1 MIKINLLGV
10 APPPIKAV
18 TGPPAT
24 KAFQALTFV
33 GAVIVSFA
41 IVGIIY
47 KIWSNQIAELEKKSK
62 QEKIRQTE
70 LAMVKSQNERY
81 QQHLKDLE
89 TRINTIQALQNSR
102 VGPVEMMTALGDV
115 INRTSDVYLYTVSPT
130 ADRLVLKGQSGT
142 VESMAN
148 LLAYMKRSGYFDDV
162 QLQQFYQ
169 DDQHNRL
176 TYKFTLDCLVKSPTA
191 TVAATPQPAAQRVE
205 APPGPVARPT
215 VHLQ

>member
-205 APPGPVARPT
+205 APSGPVARPT

>member
-24 KAFQALTFV
+24 KTFQALTFV

-205 APPGPVARPT
+205 APPGPAARPT